1 MARTVTQIQNEIIAA
16 KTADTTLNTLTS
28 PSAVAIWRLWTRIT
42 ASAIETQEQ
51 LWDVFKLE
59 LEQIAREAVPG
70 TADWLQKRV
79 LEFQYDAA
87 SPQVISVIDGKAA
100 YPVVDA
106 TKRIITRAAIVEQVN
121 NRVLV
126 KVAKDDGAGGLTP
139 LVTQE
144 LNALISYLDQIGFV
158 GIAIDTSSLFA
169 DRLKFTGEIFYDG
182 QFVEATVKAAIIV
195 AIKNY
200 LSSVSI
206 TNFDGTI
213 IREQIIDAIQAVSGV
228 TGVNTLGVVLIAR
241 PSSVP
246 ITGAVV
252 TVNRSYVTAAG
263 YIIEEDTSGN
273 TFNDTI
279 TMTLNS

>member
-1 MARTVTQIQNEIIAA
+1 MARTVTEIQNEIIAA
-16 KTADTTLNTLTS
+16 KTADATLNALNS

-87 SPQVISVIDGKAA
+87 SPQVITVVDGKAT
-100 YPVVDA
+100 YPVIDA
-106 TKRIITRAAIVEQVN
+106 SKRIITRAAIVEQVN

-126 KVAKDDGAGGLTP
+126 KVAKDDGSGGLTP
-139 LVTQE
+139 LTTNE
-144 LNALISYLDQIGFV
+144 INALISYLDKIGFV

-169 DRLKFTGEIFYDG
+169 DRLKFTGEIFYSG
-182 QFVEATVKAAIIV
+182 EYVETTVKAAIIV

-213 IREQIIDAIQAVSGV
+213 IREQIIDAIQAVEGV
-228 TGVNTLGVVLIAR
+228 TGVDTLGVVLIAR

-246 ITGAVV
+246 LTGAVT

-263 YIIEEDTSGN
+263 YIIEEDTSGS

-279 TMTLNS
+279 TMTLNT

>member
-1 MARTVTQIQNEIIAA
+1 MARTVTEIQNEIIAA
-16 KTADTTLNTLTS
+16 KTADTTLNALTS

-87 SPQVISVIDGKAA
+87 SPQVISVVDGKAT
-100 YPVVDA
+100 YPVIDA

-126 KVAKDDGAGGLTP
+126 KVAKNDSSGGLTP
-139 LVTQE
+139 LTTDE
-144 LNALISYLDQIGFV
+144 INALISYLDKIGFV

-169 DRLKFTGEIFYDG
+169 DRLKFTGEIFYSG
-182 QFVEATVKAAIIV
+182 EYVETTVKAAVIV
-195 AIKNY
+195 AIKSY

-213 IREQIIDAIQAVSGV
+213 IREQIIDAIQAVEGV

-241 PSSVP
+241 PSSIP
-246 ITGAVV
+246 LTGAVV

-263 YIIEEDTSGN
+263 YIIEEDTSGS

-279 TMTLNS
+279 TMTLNT

>member
-1 MARTVTQIQNEIIAA
+1 MARTVTEIQNEIIAA
-16 KTADTTLNTLTS
+16 KTADTTLNALNS

-51 LWDVFKLE
+51 LWDVFKAE

-70 TADWLQKRV
+70 TVDWLQKRV

-87 SPQVISVIDGKAA
+87 SPQVISVVDGKAT
-100 YPVVDA
+100 YPVIDA

-126 KVAKDDGAGGLTP
+126 KVAKDDGSGGLTP
-139 LVTQE
+139 LTTNE
-144 LNALISYLDQIGFV
+144 INALISYLDKIGFV

-169 DRLKFTGEIFYDG
+169 DRLKFTGEIFYSG
-182 QFVEATVKAAIIV
+182 EYVEATVKAAIIV

-213 IREQIIDAIQAVSGV
+213 IREQIIDAIQAVEGV
-228 TGVNTLGVVLIAR
+228 TGVNTLGVALIAR

-246 ITGAVV
+246 LTGAVT

-263 YIIEEDTSGN
+263 YIIEEDTSGS

-279 TMTLNS
+279 TMTLNT